1 MQVPDKIRI
10 GWVNYDVISDVNLN
24 LEGASGQIRYLKDE
38 IALMPNLAPQAQCFV
53 LWHEIAHGILMAA
66 GVEEHDEQTINVL
79 AHGIIQVLRD
89 NPDLVMT
96 TLAVGEGSD

>member
-1 MQVPDKIRI
+1 MLLLPDRIRI
-10 GWVNYDVISDVNLN
+10 GWVNYNIVADVDLN

-38 IALMPNLAPQAQCFV
+38 IALMPNLAAQAQLFV

-66 GVEEHDEQTINVL
+66 GIEEHDEQMINVL

-89 NPDLVMT
+89 NPDLAMT
-96 TLAVGEGSD
+96 TLDAGQE